1 MLILPKSSSRLMF
14 HSLIGGFKSNDAAK
28 VRIFFFFQ
36 SPAFFSMVR
45 EWPLFK
51 DFSLYKDFC
60 VKLYKE
66 HFVSG
71 VSGCKSSLPET
82 KNGVRLLDGR
92 DMGDHCPNN
101 SKEKGKYDENKTK
114 RSYDDDDDDG
124 AVGDDDVD
132 DVDLPHPPQRGPGM
146 AGGAT
151 GATVPPTAALAAAFC
166 FSIVQSKV

>member
-92 DMGDHCPNN
+92 DMGDPCPNN
-101 SKEKGKYDENKTK
+101 SKEKGKYDGNKTK
-114 RSYDDDDDDG
+114 RSHDG
-124 AVGDDDVD
+124 
-132 DVDLPHPPQRGPGM
+132 DVDLPHPTQRGP
-146 AGGAT
+146 
-151 GATVPPTAALAAAFC
+151 
-166 FSIVQSKV
+166 

>member
-66 HFVSG
+66 LFYFVSV
-71 VSGCKSSLPET
+71 VSGCKSSLPKTEELT
-82 KNGVRLLDGR
+82 FFYDGDLGVFQSLILLLMWGF
-92 DMGDHCPNN
+92 
-101 SKEKGKYDENKTK
+101 KKAKY
-114 RSYDDDDDDG
+114 
-124 AVGDDDVD
+124 
-132 DVDLPHPPQRGPGM
+132 
-146 AGGAT
+146 
-151 GATVPPTAALAAAFC
+151 
-166 FSIVQSKV
+166 

>member
-92 DMGDHCPNN
+92 D
-101 SKEKGKYDENKTK
+101 SKEKGMYDENKTK
-114 RSYDDDDDDG
+114 RSHD
-124 AVGDDDVD
+124 D
-132 DVDLPHPPQRGPGM
+132 DVDLPHPTQRG
-146 AGGAT
+146 
-151 GATVPPTAALAAAFC
+151 L
-166 FSIVQSKV
+166 

>member
-1 MLILPKSSSRLMF
+1 MF

-71 VSGCKSSLPET
+71 VSGCKSSLP
-82 KNGVRLLDGR
+82 
-92 DMGDHCPNN
+92 
-101 SKEKGKYDENKTK
+101 
-114 RSYDDDDDDG
+114 
-124 AVGDDDVD
+124 
-132 DVDLPHPPQRGPGM
+132 HPPQRGPGM

-166 FSIVQSKV
+166 FSIVQSNV